1 MQSRTASK
9 KTYVVA
15 AVALLTIGAA
25 AILPLSLQQKSLGQ
39 SESVPADETGKH
51 SGLGEPFF
59 VEKGKIIGQRV
70 LDTGSEPQLEFT
82 MLAFGTL
89 NGDIPIR
96 NTATMVSTL
105 KGNGSFHS
113 TGQGVIMTQDGEIAT
128 YVNQVSG
135 TISKDGK
142 IMFRGSGLFST
153 ESDGKL
159 AFLDNMLTVFTAE
172 VDEEGNLTS
181 EEWEWK

>member
-1 MQSRTASK
+1 MQQYAK
-9 KTYVVA
+9 IKNNVNENYVVA
-15 AVALLTIGAA
+15 AVALLTIGTAG
-25 AILPLSLQQKSLGQ
+25 ILPLTLQQQSAAQ
-39 SESVPADETGKH
+39 SEEVEKH
-51 SGLGEPFF
+51 NPLGEPFF

-70 LDTGSEPQLEFT
+70 VSTGSEPQLEFT

-105 KGNGSFHS
+105 VGNSSFIS
-113 TGQGVIMTQDGEIAT
+113 TGKGVIMTQDGEIAT
-128 YVNQVSG
+128 YINQVSG
-135 TISKDGK
+135 SITEDGR
-142 IMFRGSGLFST
+142 IVFRGSGLFST
-153 ESDGKL
+153 ESSGML
-159 AFLDNMLTVFTAE
+159 VFLYNMLTVFNAE